1 MFYDRVLGPRRQ
13 ILIGILREGVA
24 EGWVDPD
31 ADLDAAVTLLVGPMI
46 FLKVWHGT
54 PVATVSTE
62 EIVTLALRGAGV
74 SRASGS

>member
-1 MFYDRVLGPRRQ
+1 M
-13 ILIGILREGVA
+13 LIDILREGIA

-54 PVATVSTE
+54 PVAAVSTDD
-62 EIVTLALRGAGV
+62 IVALALRGLGV